1 MKGIP
6 SARHLG
12 DSEESV
18 DKDMSVINQASRE

>member
-12 DSEESV
+12 DNEESLN
-18 DKDMSVINQASRE
+18 KDMSLINQASRE